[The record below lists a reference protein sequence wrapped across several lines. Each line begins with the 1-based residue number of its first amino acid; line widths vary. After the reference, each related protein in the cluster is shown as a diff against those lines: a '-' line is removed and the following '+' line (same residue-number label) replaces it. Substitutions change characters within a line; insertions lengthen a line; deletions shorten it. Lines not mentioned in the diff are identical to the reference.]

1 MKKLLKYI
9 LDFLLPPRCICCGKI
24 NSDDNGLCAE
34 CFNKIT
40 FIAKPY
46 CQKCGMPFTQTSA
59 INKNMLCPE
68 CLSQKKSVFRMAR
81 AAVKYDAFSK
91 KSILALKFMDKTENA
106 HIFAKWLKLA
116 GGDIWQQGADIL
128 IPVPLHYT
136 RLLKRRYNQSALLAQ
151 ELGKLT
157 GIKADISSLIKYKAT
172 KPQSS
177 FAHRNAR
184 AENIKGAFKVKNPAN
199 IKGKRVVLI
208 DDVFTT
214 GATAKEC
221 AKTLRKAGALSVDI
235 LTIAK
240 VYKG

>member
-1 MKKLLKYI
+1 MTNIFRYI
-9 LDFLLPPRCICCGKI
+9 LDFLLPPRCMCCGKI
-24 NSDDNGLCAE
+24 NADGNGLCAE

-46 CQKCGMPFTQTSA
+46 CQRCGQPFTQVA
-59 INKNMLCPE
+59 AVNAKMICPK
-68 CLSQKKSVFRMAR
+68 CLAEKKHPFRMAR
-81 AAVKYDAFSK
+81 AAVKYDYPSK
-91 KSILALKFMDKTENA
+91 KSILALKFMDRTENA
-106 HIFAKWLKLA
+106 KIFAKWLKLA
-116 GGDIWQQGADIL
+116 GTDIWKEGADVL
-128 IPVPLHYT
+128 IPVPLHYG
-136 RLLKRRYNQSALLAQ
+136 RLLTRRYNQSALLAQ
-151 ELGKLT
+151 ELSKLT
-157 GIKADISSLIKYKAT
+157 NIKTDTGSLLKCKST

-184 AENIKGAFKVKNPAN
+184 AQNIKGAFKVKNPAN

-221 AKTLRKAGALSVDI
+221 AKTLYKAGALSVDV

-240 VYKG
+240 VYQT